1 LKLLNAQEVGSAFIS
16 QARSH
21 LRNDFTPKIQRCF
34 DLINESDV
42 WWRSHE
48 TNNSI
53 GNLSLHLT
61 GNVRQW
67 IISGIGGHPDVRE
80 RQREFAQ
87 REGLPKEDLWNA
99 LERTV
104 EDSDQVLSHFSA
116 ERLLEKRIIQ
126 GFEQTALQVIFHV
139 VEHFSFHTGQIIY
152 ITKLRKGIDLKF
164 YNL

>member
-1 LKLLNAQEVGSAFIS
+1 MLNAQEIGTAFLS

-21 LRNDFTPKIQRCF
+21 LKNDFMPKIEKCF
-34 DLINESDV
+34 ELINESDV

-53 GNLSLHLT
+53 GNLALHLT

-67 IISGIGGHPDVRE
+67 IISGVGGQPDVRE
-80 RQREFAQ
+80 RQKEFAQ
-87 REGLPKEDLWNA
+87 RDALPTEKLWSA

-104 EDSDQVLSHFSA
+104 EDSDRVLENFPV
-116 ERLLEKRIIQ
+116 ERLMEKWVIQ
-126 GFEQTALQVIFHV
+126 GFNQTALQAIFHV

>member
-21 LRNDFTPKIQRCF
+21 LRNDFMPKIQRCF

-139 VEHFSFHTGQIIY
+139 VEHFSLHTGQIIY

>member
-1 LKLLNAQEVGSAFIS
+1 MLDAQEIGNAFIS

-21 LRNDFTPKIQRCF
+21 LKTDFMPKIQKCF
-34 DLINESDV
+34 HLIDESDI

-53 GNLSLHLT
+53 GNLSLHLA

-67 IISGIGGHPDVRE
+67 IISGVGGQPDARN
-80 RQREFAQ
+80 RQKEFAQ
-87 REGLPKEDLWNA
+87 REVLPKETLWYA
-99 LERTV
+99 LKSTV
-104 EDSDQVLSHFSA
+104 EESDQVLANFPA
-116 ERLLEKRIIQ
+116 QRLMEKRIIQ
-126 GFEQTALQVIFHV
+126 GFDQTALQAIFHV

-152 ITKLRKGIDLKF
+152 ITKLRKAVDLKF

>member
-1 LKLLNAQEVGSAFIS
+1 MSNVQEIGTAFIS

-21 LRNDFTPKIQRCF
+21 LSNDFMPKIQRCF

-80 RQREFAQ
+80 RQKEFAQ
-87 REGLPKEDLWNA
+87 REGLPKDGLWNA

-104 EDSDQVLSHFSA
+104 EDSDQVLADFPV

>member
-1 LKLLNAQEVGSAFIS
+1 VLDAQEIGTAFLS

-21 LRNDFTPKIQRCF
+21 LKHDFMPKIEKCF
-34 DLINESDV
+34 ELINESDV

-53 GNLSLHLT
+53 GNLALHLA

-67 IISGIGGHPDVRE
+67 IISGVGGQPDVRE
-80 RQREFAQ
+80 RQKEFAQ
-87 REGLPKEDLWNA
+87 REALPKEKLWSA
-99 LERTV
+99 FERTV
-104 EDSDQVLSHFSA
+104 EESDQVLANFPV
-116 ERLLEKRIIQ
+116 ERLMEKRVIQ
-126 GFEQTALQVIFHV
+126 GFDQTALQAIFHV